1 MSTPKYVIT
10 AVDTANGSWN
20 YDTALPKKDRNPSWC
35 VAFVRFKTPGAMFIQ
50 PNEDPMAERK
60 ILVVENDCVSVSV
73 SNQKSSL
80 GKMCEI
86 QMKIGEIYYQNAV
99 APGDWVFVWMA
110 NYQDDIDNILDQ
122 LLGKEGGVPRYLTSS
137 DQTQNRGM
145 NTWQS
150 GLKFIGRVMS
160 VPAADAISVGG
171 QRMLAQT
178 ISCQAFVELATSVYY
193 TFVSQPI
200 VTAEGALS
208 QQAAAENF
216 YTRELETISSNK
228 TLAQPTSQPP
238 DGVSSG
244 LEAALT
250 NLSKAFLNFYRTID
264 GKEQIQ
270 STSPEAIIG
279 LLFILL
285 MGVDTNKNFLNPQA
299 NGPVGQAIP
308 NAQGTFSDAIAI
320 PKSVSAIL
328 GLRASK
334 LWQVYNLYLGLQTY
348 ASHGHRV
355 WRDFSPDNFTPE
367 TKVKGANI
375 YRTAIRCKG
384 FVPFLVPPIWENN
397 SYWTI
402 FNQFLNP
409 IVNEMYTALRINRD
423 GRILPAL
430 IVREKPFSTNLF
442 NWLYKIAPT
451 FVASTDQ
458 GNTESAG
465 VASIR
470 KNLSVQ
476 DNEALKTYGKD
487 YKSIATIAPE
497 IAQRTMYNNLPRW
510 IIDDSVIKS
519 LNVSPSE
526 ERRIN
531 FVQVWGRSVGLEMNN
546 LNVSQEILKIA
557 QFSAPNYVADN
568 KDIHR
573 HGLRADITETNY
585 DVVSNNLGTIT
596 PILCRQRADWLF
608 NGHMKLYGTV
618 TLQGVQEPIVE
629 GDNCQIRGVLF
640 HIESVTHSGSL
651 AGSGQK
657 SFTTT
662 LTLSNGIVAHSL
674 DSKDGIPQYAVGN
687 AYLDT
692 TNKNVGIQKLP
703 GFTDV
708 ENTGARKDRN
718 PAGDYKKR
726 DGDST

>member
-20 YDTALPKKDRNPSWC
+20 ADTALPKKDRNPSWC

-50 PNEDPMAERK
+50 PQDDPMAERK
-60 ILVVENDCVSVSV
+60 ILVVENDCVNVTV
-73 SNQKSSL
+73 SNEKSSL
-80 GKMCEI
+80 GKMCDI

-122 LLGKEGGVPRYLTSS
+122 LLGTEGGVPRYLTATNTS
-137 DQTQNRGM
+137 QNRGM

-150 GLKFIGRVMS
+150 GLKFVGRVMA
-160 VPAADAISVGG
+160 VPSADLITAGG
-171 QRMLAQT
+171 QRVLGQT

-193 TFVSQPI
+193 TFVSQTI

-208 QQAAAENF
+208 QAAAAESF
-216 YTRELETISSNK
+216 YTREIDSISADN
-228 TLAQPTSQPP
+228 TLARPTSAPP

-299 NGPVGQAIP
+299 NGSVGQAIP

-320 PKSVSAIL
+320 PKSVSTIL

-334 LWQVYNLYLGLQTY
+334 LWQIYNLYLGLQKY
-348 ASHGHRV
+348 ASSGHRV
-355 WRDFSPDNFTPE
+355 WRDFSPSNFTPE
-367 TKVKGANI
+367 TQVVGSNI
-375 YRTAIRCKG
+375 YRTDTRCKG
-384 FVPFLVPPIWENN
+384 FVPFLVPPIWDNN
-397 SYWTI
+397 SYWNI
-402 FNQFLNP
+402 FSQFLNP
-409 IVNEMYTALRINRD
+409 VVNEMYTALRINRD
-423 GRILPAL
+423 GFILPAL

-442 NWLYKIAPT
+442 NYLYKTAPQFT
-451 FVASTDQ
+451 VSTDQ
-458 GNTESAG
+458 GNQESAG
-465 VASIR
+465 VSSIR

-476 DNEALKTYGKD
+476 DSDALTYGKD
-487 YKSIATIAPE
+487 YDSILSTAPE
-497 IAQRTMYNNLPRW
+497 IASRTMFNNLPRW
-510 IIDDSVIKS
+510 IIDDSVIKT

-526 ERRIN
+526 SRRIN

-608 NGHMKLYGTV
+608 NGHLKLYGTV

-640 HIESVTHSGSL
+640 HIESVSHSGSL
-651 AGSGQK
+651 SPNGQK

-662 LTLSNGIVAHSL
+662 LTLSNGIVASSL
-674 DSKDGIPQYAVGN
+674 DTKKGIPTYPVGN
-687 AYLDT
+687 AELDT
-692 TNKNVGIQKLP
+692 TDKNVNIQKLP

-708 ENTGARKDRN
+708 ENTGARKDRA
-718 PAGDYKKR
+718 PTGDSKKR